1 MTIPG
6 VAIFSFQ
13 LLRFSGLE
21 LERLGVDKEG
31 NLVVRGLDWDLPL
44 RWENN

>member
-1 MTIPG
+1 MTPG

-13 LLRFSGLE
+13 LLRFSGFE
-21 LERLGVDKEG
+21 VERLGVDKEG
-31 NLVVRGLDWDLPL
+31 NFVARGLELDLPL